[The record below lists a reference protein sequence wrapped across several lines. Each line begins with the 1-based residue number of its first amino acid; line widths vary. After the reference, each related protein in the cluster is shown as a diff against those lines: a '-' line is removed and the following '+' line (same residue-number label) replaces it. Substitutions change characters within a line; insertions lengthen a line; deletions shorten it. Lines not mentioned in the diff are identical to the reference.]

1 MVQDRSIQYLFE
13 QSESDSIYAEKRTTG
28 KFTFNDE
35 VVKVFPDMIRRSVP
49 GYTTIVENIG
59 NLAPVFAQENS
70 NIYDLGSSLGAV
82 SMVMRSAVKKTH
94 CQIIAIDNSSAMVE
108 KSREYL
114 KAQEMMI
121 ESLLPIEV
129 VEADITEYP
138 YENASLFAMNFTM
151 QFIPRESRLALL
163 RRISESL
170 LPNGALFL
178 SEKIRFSDE
187 NAQERLNNLHLQ
199 FKRSQGYSELEIAQ
213 KRESLEDVMKI
224 DTFEEHKA
232 RLLEAGFKEVYLW
245 FQCLNFSSILAIK

>member
-1 MVQDRSIQYLFE
+1 MNDRSIQYLFE
-13 QSESDSIYAEKRTTG
+13 QSEPDSIYAQKRPGG
-28 KFTFNDE
+28 KFAFNEE
-35 VVKVFPDMIRRSVP
+35 VVKVFPDMIRRSAS

-59 NLAPVFAQENS
+59 NLAPVFAKENS
-70 NIYDLGSSLGAV
+70 QIYDLGSSLGAV
-82 SMVMRSAVKKTH
+82 SMVLRSAVKAPNVS
-94 CQIIAIDNSSAMVE
+94 IVAIDNSAAMVE

-129 VEADITEYP
+129 VEADITTYP
-138 YENASLFAMNFTM
+138 YANASLFAMNFTL
-151 QFIPRESRLALL
+151 QFIPREKRLALL
-163 RRISESL
+163 TKISESL
-170 LPNGALFL
+170 LPGGALFL
-178 SEKIRFSDE
+178 SEKLRFEDE
-187 NAQERLNNLHLQ
+187 REHEVLNNLHMQ

-232 RLLEAGFKEVYLW
+232 RLLEAGFSEVYLW